1 MASKSSVLQC
11 RKLSKS
17 ILEFDAVN
25 RLGGYFMQTTS
36 YYCHVIMWHGRDLY
50 YDGMGATK

>member
-17 ILEFDAVN
+17 ILEFDVVN